1 MIRKAVVLAGGRGT
15 RLATVVADRPK
26 PMAEIRNLPFL
37 HYLILDLKNKGI
49 TEVVLLVGYMHEL
62 IEDYFQKEYHGVKIS
77 YEIEHEPRG
86 TGGLV
91 CELSRKWS
99 ESILL
104 INGDTYFDVDI
115 QSMHRLYLSTKSVVM
130 AVREV
135 DKQDR
140 YGALEIENDIII
152 DFKEKT
158 WIEKGYING
167 GIYLLPQGVFETY
180 SDLPFSFSLEKE
192 FFEAY
197 KSDLNIKPFYSDGF
211 FIDIGIPE
219 DFQAA
224 QTSIPR
230 QLFPKLDKTWTIFLD
245 RDGVLNKHL
254 PDDYVKHASE
264 FEWIEGSKEAV
275 KLLSDKVGK
284 VLVVTNQQGIGKK
297 LMSELDI
304 QDIHYR
310 MQNDVE
316 DIGGKIDRAYYC
328 PHLKFI
334 NCKCRK
340 PKSGMAYQ
348 AKDEFPD
355 IDFSKSILI
364 GDSITDIQFGQN
376 LGMFTIYLSARNPS
390 KIESLKLEKLGEVIR
405 LFNH

>member
-49 TEVVLLVGYMHEL
+49 TEVVLLVGYMHEV
-62 IEDYFQKEYHGVKIS
+62 IEDYFQLEYQGVKIT
-77 YEIEHEPRG
+77 YELELEPRG

-91 CELSRKWS
+91 CELSRKWA
-99 ESILL
+99 EPILL

-115 QSMHRLYLSTKSVVM
+115 QAMYQLYLSTKSVVM

-135 DKQDR
+135 VGQDR
-140 YGALEIENDIII
+140 YGVLEIENDIII

-158 WIEKGYING
+158 WIDKGYING
-167 GIYLLPQGVFETY
+167 GIYLLPQGVFDKY

-197 KSDLNIKPFYSDGF
+197 KSDLNIKPFYSVGF

-219 DFQAA
+219 DFEAA

-230 QLFPKLDKTWTIFLD
+230 QLFPNIDKSWTIFLD

-275 KLLSDKVGK
+275 KLLSEKAGRI
-284 VLVVTNQQGIGKK
+284 LVVTNQQGIGKK
-297 LMSELDI
+297 LMSELDL

-316 DIGGKIDRAYYC
+316 AIGGKIDRTYYC

-340 PKSGMAYQ
+340 PKTGMALQ
-348 AKDEFPD
+348 AKEEFPE
-355 IDFSKSILI
+355 IDFSKSILV
-364 GDSITDIQFGQN
+364 GDSLTDIQLGQS
-376 LGMFTIYLSARNPS
+376 LGMFTIYLSDRNPC
-390 KIESLKLEKLGEVIR
+390 KIESLKLGKLEEVVE
-405 LFNH
+405 LVS

>member
-1 MIRKAVVLAGGRGT
+1 MIRKAVILAGGRGT

-26 PMAEIRNLPFL
+26 PMAEIMNLPFL

-49 TEVVLLVGYMHEL
+49 TEVVLLVGYMHEV
-62 IEDYFQKEYHGVKIS
+62 IEDYFQSEYHGVKIS
-77 YEIEHEPRG
+77 YELEAEPRG
-86 TGGLV
+86 TGGLI
-91 CELSRKWS
+91 CELSRKWV
-99 ESILL
+99 EPILL

-115 QSMHRLYLSTKSVVM
+115 QAMYQLYLSTKSVVM

-135 DKQDR
+135 VGQNR
-140 YGALEIENDIII
+140 YGALQIENDIII
-152 DFKEKT
+152 NFKEKT
-158 WIEKGYING
+158 WIDKGYING
-167 GIYLLPQGVFETY
+167 GIYLLPQGVFESY
-180 SDLPFSFSLEKE
+180 SDLPFSFSLEKD

-197 KSDLNIKPFYSDGF
+197 KSDLTIQAYYSDGF

-219 DFQAA
+219 DFEAA
-224 QTSIPR
+224 QISIPR
-230 QLFPKLDKTWTIFLD
+230 QLFPKLDKSWTIFLD

-254 PDDYVKHASE
+254 PEDYVKSPEE

-275 KLLSDKVGK
+275 KLLSEKAGK

-297 LMSELDI
+297 LMSELDL
-304 QDIHYR
+304 QDIHYK

-316 DIGGKIDRAYYC
+316 AIGGKIDRAYYC

-340 PKSGMAYQ
+340 PKTGMAYQ
-348 AKDEFPD
+348 AKEEFPH

-364 GDSITDIQFGQN
+364 GDSLTDIQFGQS
-376 LGMFTIYLSARNPS
+376 LGMFTIYLSDRKPC
-390 KIESLKLEKLGEVIR
+390 KIENLKKGSLGEVVTLI
-405 LFNH
+405 N